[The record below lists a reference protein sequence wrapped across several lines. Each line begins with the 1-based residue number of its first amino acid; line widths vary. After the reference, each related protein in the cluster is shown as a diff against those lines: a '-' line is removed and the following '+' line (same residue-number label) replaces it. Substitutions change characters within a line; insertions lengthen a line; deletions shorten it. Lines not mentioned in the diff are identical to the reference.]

1 MGSHGDETLLS
12 LQLVL
17 KWDKNRI
24 GMRCDMELGHGW
36 FGNEATYC
44 INGTG
49 KVLTFVTAEAA
60 FSTVLLKIPVSST
73 SCLGMWRVGGGL
85 SHTQFSSSIREEQC
99 TTEFPLN
106 NLGKMRMSNMSTVLS
121 NHNCFCYKLTALF
134 DSEWGGRLVY
144 C

>member
-1 MGSHGDETLLS
+1 
-12 LQLVL
+12 
-17 KWDKNRI
+17 
-24 GMRCDMELGHGW
+24 MELGHGW
-36 FGNEATYC
+36 FGNEATYY
-44 INGTG
+44 INRTG
-49 KVLTFVTAEAA
+49 KVLTFVTAKAA
-60 FSTVLLKIPVSST
+60 FSTVLLKIPVSSM

-85 SHTQFSSSIREEQC
+85 SHTQCSSSIREEQC

-106 NLGKMRMSNMSTVLS
+106 NLGKIRMSNMSTVLS